1 VIQPSPSY
9 ILTHL
14 GEDDAADAAVSPPIY
29 QTSNFCFGSFA
40 EFRAALADEGHHRLY
55 TRGNNPT
62 VTLAE
67 EKLAAL
73 EHGERA
79 KLVGSGVAAIS
90 HSIMAFVRSGDH
102 VVCVDDAY
110 SWTRTLLGGY
120 LPRFGVE
127 TSFVD
132 GADRAGLEQA
142 IRPTTKVIYLES
154 PTSFT
159 FRLQDLAAVAGIAAA
174 RGIRTIVDNTWATPI
189 FCNPIDFGVDLVVHS
204 ASKYLGGHSDLV
216 AGVIVGSAAD
226 IDRIQQQEFMQLGT
240 VADPFMAWLLLRG
253 MRTLQP
259 RMAAHRTG
267 ALAVARHLE
276 AHPAVES
283 VLYPMLES
291 HPDHELAL
299 RQMRGGSG
307 LLSFR
312 LKGGD
317 IGKVERLTDALRLFK
332 RAVSWGGYESLVF
345 PYAAGRA
352 ASADRVG
359 LVRLHVGLEDSD
371 ELIVDLDRALAAAR

>member
-1 VIQPSPSY
+1 
-9 ILTHL
+9 
-14 GEDDAADAAVSPPIY
+14 
-29 QTSNFCFGSFA
+29 
-40 EFRAALADEGHHRLY
+40 
-55 TRGNNPT
+55 
-62 VTLAE
+62 
-67 EKLAAL
+67 
-73 EHGERA
+73 
-79 KLVGSGVAAIS
+79 
-90 HSIMAFVRSGDH
+90 
-102 VVCVDDAY
+102 
-110 SWTRTLLGGY
+110 
-120 LPRFGVE
+120 
-127 TSFVD
+127 
-132 GADRAGLEQA
+132 
-142 IRPTTKVIYLES
+142 
-154 PTSFT
+154 
-159 FRLQDLAAVAGIAAA
+159 
-174 RGIRTIVDNTWATPI
+174 PI